1 MKYCTKCG
9 NEITNEKPFCT
20 CCGNDLRNKTHN
32 KTNEPNKIN
41 ETESGE
47 NATLGTTAPVQN
59 YTPSFKF
66 SKISKIAI
74 VIFIIL
80 IISTVA
86 IIKVGNSL
94 SDPNKLV
101 TRFEKDVASNN
112 TSDLAKIL
120 YSSDS
125 RLKVDSKNISPLLS
139 YFKSTPEYFNQ
150 AIQNLKDD
158 AISPKDIKNLN
169 LTSGNTLTLANDG
182 KNFLIFP
189 KYKINI
195 KPSFIKVISSIK
207 DVTLSINNTQ
217 VGKSDT
223 DKSTKEFGPYI
234 PGNYSVLANYKGKYV
249 TLSKPYPVDLIA
261 TANGI
266 AEISVFDD
274 MRYINISSDYP
285 NAKIYVDG
293 KDVNVYVKDATQFG
307 PINNSSKIY
316 ATYVEDGKTL
326 KSIEYSITS
335 GDTDLFLSFE
345 NSTSGLSDVKTQLK
359 DLLWNY
365 ASYFVLAINTNNIS
379 LIDPYVTSGSG
390 LYNAQRSYIP
400 RTYAAG
406 IQENII
412 STDITNYNISDD
424 NKSGSIT
431 SSEVYNIIAKDGTS
445 SNKICNFVYGF
456 KYNDSTSSYK
466 LTSITKAQ

>member
-1 MKYCTKCG
+1 MKFCTKCG
-9 NEITNEKPFCT
+9 NKITDEKPFCT
-20 CCGNDLRNKTHN
+20 CCGNDLRN
-32 KTNEPNKIN
+32 
-41 ETESGE
+41 ETSNSTAETTETQSGE
-47 NATLGTTAPVQN
+47 NATLDTFTPVEN
-59 YTPSFKF
+59 YTPTPKL
-66 SKISKIAI
+66 SKKSNIAI

-80 IISTVA
+80 IITAVA

-101 TRFEKDVASNN
+101 TRFEKDVSSNN
-112 TSDLAKIL
+112 ASDLATIL

-125 RLKVDSKNISPLLS
+125 SLKVDSKSISPLLS
-139 YFKSTPEYFNQ
+139 YFKSTPEYLTKV
-150 AIQNLKDD
+150 IQNLKDD
-158 AISPKDIKNLN
+158 AISPNNIKNLS

-195 KPSFIKVISSIK
+195 KPSFIKITSAVK
-207 DVTLSINNTQ
+207 DVTLSINNTEI
-217 VGKSDT
+217 GKSDT
-223 DKSTKEFGPYI
+223 NNSTKEFGPYI
-234 PGNYSVLANYKGKYV
+234 PGNYSILANYKGKYV
-249 TLSKPYPVDLIA
+249 TLNKPYPVDLAA
-261 TANGI
+261 TTNGI
-266 AEISVFDD
+266 SELSVFDD
-274 MRYINISSDYP
+274 LSYLNISSDYP

-293 KDVNVYVKDATQFG
+293 KDANVTVKDATHFG

-326 KSIEYSITS
+326 KSKEYSITS
-335 GDTDLFLSFE
+335 ENTDLFLSFE
-345 NSTSGLSDVKTQLK
+345 DSTNGLSDVKSQLK

-365 ASYFVLAINTNNIS
+365 ASYFVVAVNTNNVS
-379 LIDPYVTSGSG
+379 LIDPYVTPGSE
-390 LYNAQRSYIP
+390 LYKAQQSYIP
-400 RTYAAG
+400 RTYTAG
-406 IQENII
+406 IQEAII

-431 SSEVYNIIAKDGTS
+431 SSEVYNITAKDRTS
-445 SNKICNFVYGF
+445 SNKTSNFVYKF